1 MCLKLLFGIKSKWHN
16 CEEVTLWRSAP
27 AIIACCMGAPT
38 LSGAPYTLTRQA
50 FHAIFGIFWGSR
62 AIAEAFQAFFGWSQD
77 ESDILK
83 NEW

>member
-1 MCLKLLFGIKSKWHN
+1 
-16 CEEVTLWRSAP
+16 
-27 AIIACCMGAPT
+27 MGAPT
-38 LSGAPYTLTRQA
+38 PSGAPYTLTRQA

-83 NEW
+83 NE